1 MALPYLEK
9 FGWRATVLCVDARFV
24 EAGNDPLLAKSIP
37 DNVEVVCSNAIPVN
51 LTRKLGVGSLSL
63 RSRGALSRAGQQILQ
78 REKCDLVYFSTTE
91 FGIMPLGL
99 KWKSALGVPYV
110 LDIQD
115 PWVNDHYRKTGQRP
129 PGGKFKHGV
138 TQWLAARQEGRVVR
152 NASFTT
158 VVSEHYTSNFLNK
171 YPDLDRRR
179 FKTIPFAATPLDN
192 ELVERENVVQTEF
205 DPDDG
210 FQHWVYIGR
219 CGSDMKFSLTALMMA
234 FRKAISESS
243 EFSKVRM
250 HFLGTDYAN
259 KDNAR
264 HWVKPIAEEL
274 GIAEFVSESP
284 ERIPY
289 FSVLRC
295 LQQADALIV
304 PGSDD
309 PRYTASKLYPY
320 IVANRPC
327 LTIFH
332 SASSVNGIMK
342 ATNAGTPVEFESGD
356 STEELSDR
364 IFHQWFASRNCAS
377 TPKTNWDAFQPYT
390 AEAMTKQLADVFER
404 ALASQQDF
412 EQSMTKD
419 PGTQTTVNG
428 S

>member
-1 MALPYLEK
+1 MALPYFEQ
-9 FGWRATVLCVDARFV
+9 FGWRATVLCVDAKFI
-24 EAGNDPLLAKSIP
+24 EAGHDPLLSKSIP
-37 DNVEVVCSNAIPVN
+37 EDVEVVSSNAIPVD
-51 LTRKLGVGSLSL
+51 LTRKLGIGSLSL
-63 RSRGALSRAGQQILQ
+63 RSRGALNRTGRHILN
-78 REKCDLVYFSTTE
+78 RKKCDLVYFSTTE
-91 FGIMPLGL
+91 FGVMPLGL

-115 PWVNDHYRKTGQRP
+115 PWVNDHYRKTGQQP
-129 PGGKFKHGV
+129 PGGKFKHGI
-138 TQWLAARQEGRVVR
+138 TQWFAARQEGRVVR

-158 VVSEHYTSNFLNK
+158 VVSEHYIDNFLNK
-171 YPDLDRRR
+171 YPDLDRQR
-179 FKTIPFAATPLDN
+179 FETIPFAATPLDN
-192 ELVERENVVQTEF
+192 ELVEREDVVQTQF
-205 DPDDG
+205 DPSDG

-219 CGSDMKFSLTALMMA
+219 CGPDMKYSLTALMSA
-234 FRKAISESS
+234 FRKAVSETS

-259 KDNAR
+259 KDRAR

-274 GIAEFVSESP
+274 GVGDYVSESP

-289 FSVLRC
+289 FSVIRC
-295 LQQADALIV
+295 LQQADALVV

-332 SASSVNGIMK
+332 SDSSVNDVVK
-342 ATNAGTPVEFESGD
+342 ATNSCIPVEFESGI
-356 STEELSDR
+356 STEELSQR
-364 IFHQWFASRNCAS
+364 IFDQWFASKKYAQ

-390 AEAMTKQLADVFER
+390 AEAMTKRLVNVFEK
-404 ALASQQDF
+404 ALASPLKTDK
-412 EQSMTKD
+412 SPID
-419 PGTQTTVNG
+419 SG